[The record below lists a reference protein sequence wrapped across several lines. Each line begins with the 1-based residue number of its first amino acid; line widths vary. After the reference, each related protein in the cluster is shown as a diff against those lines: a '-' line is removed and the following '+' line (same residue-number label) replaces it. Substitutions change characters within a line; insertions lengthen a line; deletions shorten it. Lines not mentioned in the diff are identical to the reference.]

1 LNNIINNK
9 KGMALVVTLAIV
21 AILVAAALQLGKFTG
36 ESVMATL
43 KEKDYFQAQQFAVA
57 GIELARLILS
67 EDAAKNGI
75 DSIQEAW
82 ADSDILLQ
90 AVGEMGLDKSN
101 LAIKITDE
109 LSKIQVNALLKKFP
123 GNEFNIEQA
132 GIWERFLHVW
142 FSSDKSNDNMVDQDD
157 PVSIINCVKDWLDSL
172 DDDAVSGLSGAESD
186 YYLGLEPSYVCA
198 NAPFN
203 HVDELL
209 SVKGISTD
217 LLKRDDM
224 EDFYEDEPELEL
236 KDIFTVYGL
245 EQENLEDGGYRY
257 GGKINI
263 NTAGVDILKALLPT
277 GMEELA
283 MDLVDFRAQKSE
295 EGDTFVNS
303 LDKGWYKKV
312 IDLSKKEQKKFERVI
327 SYSSNIFKVECTG
340 RENSAVIK
348 LTARIKREKHKESG
362 KWMCRIIQMER

>member
-1 LNNIINNK
+1 MNSIVNNK
-9 KGMALVVTLAIV
+9 KGAALVVTLAIV
-21 AILVAAALQLGKFTG
+21 AILVAAALQLGKSTG

-43 KEKDYFQAQQFAVA
+43 KEKDYFQAQQYAVS

-67 EDAAKNGI
+67 EDAAKNQI
-75 DSIQEAW
+75 DSIQEVW
-82 ADSDILLQ
+82 ADSDILSE
-90 AVGEMGLDKSN
+90 AVKEMGLDKSN
-101 LAIKITDE
+101 LTIKIIDA
-109 LSKIQVNALLKKFP
+109 LSKIQVNALLEKFP
-123 GNEFNIEQA
+123 GNQLNIDQA
-132 GIWERFLHVW
+132 GIWERFLYARS
-142 FSSDKSNDNMVDQDD
+142 SSDKNNYNMVNEQD
-157 PVSIINCVKDWLDSL
+157 PISIINGVKDWLDSL
-172 DDDAVSGLSGAESD
+172 DDDAISGISGAESD

-203 HVDELL
+203 HIDELF
-209 SVKGISTD
+209 SVKGISKD
-217 LLKRDDM
+217 LLKKDDTN
-224 EDFYEDEPELEL
+224 DFIENEPELEL
-236 KDIFTVYGL
+236 KDIFTIYGL
-245 EQENLEDGGYRY
+245 EQKNLGNGGYRY